1 MVVFN
6 PGSATVNSQDD
17 TFFKALG
24 ARIAQARKAQ
34 NLTQQQIANR
44 LGIAQQ
50 TYAGYEVGHTRIP
63 ASMLPLLAQ
72 DLGITLDELMGLNE
86 NLRPKPGPASK
97 LQKQFERISQLPRTK
112 QRFFSEVLDGL
123 LTQAGH

>member
-6 PGSATVNSQDD
+6 SGSSAVNSQDE

-24 ARIAQARKAQ
+24 ARIAQARRAQ
-34 NLTQQQIANR
+34 NLTQQQIADR

-63 ASMLPLLAQ
+63 ASMLPSLAQ
-72 DLGITLDELMGLNE
+72 DLGVTLDELMGLNE
-86 NLRPKPGPASK
+86 NLRAKPGPASK

-123 LTQAGH
+123 LTQSGH